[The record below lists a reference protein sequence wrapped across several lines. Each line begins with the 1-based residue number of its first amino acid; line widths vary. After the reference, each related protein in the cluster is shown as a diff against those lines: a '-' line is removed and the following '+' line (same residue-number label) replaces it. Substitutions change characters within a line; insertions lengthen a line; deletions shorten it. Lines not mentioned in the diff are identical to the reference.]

1 LTGNSLFAIILL
13 YNKGVDMSAKGT
25 TADTKEKDKFKDLLG
40 SMDPKLDREVR
51 EKLITARV
59 GLLLRASF
67 FGNLATRLKLV
78 NADEW
83 CTTAGTD
90 GRNFYYNSRF
100 VDKLKP
106 KEIEFLFGH
115 EVLHCVYD
123 HFGRQGDRDAQL
135 YNCAADY
142 CVNSDLIK
150 HRVGEKI
157 TTVPCLYDPKY
168 DGKSS
173 EEIYDILYENAEK
186 IDINKLIEQLLD
198 DHMDGDDE
206 DGPDGGDGKDGSGR
220 PKISKSDRDAIR
232 DEIKEAL
239 LAAAAA
245 SDGAGNLPAGIKRII
260 QDLTAPKMN
269 WRELLRMQL
278 ESTVKSDY
286 TWMRSSRRGWHM
298 DAVMPG
304 MKLDPMIDIAIS
316 IDASGSML
324 DRMLKDF
331 LGEVAGIME
340 QFPNYR
346 IHVLSFDTQVYNPQ
360 QFDSENLDDIT
371 GYEIQGG
378 GGTDFDCV
386 FNYFKENEI
395 EPKRHIMF
403 TDGYPCGSWG
413 DEQYCDTVFIMHGT
427 TTIVPPFGQ
436 YAYYEE
442 ESKH

>member
-1 LTGNSLFAIILL
+1 MTTSTQ
-13 YNKGVDMSAKGT
+13 NK
-25 TADTKEKDKFKDLLG
+25 KESDKFKNLLG
-40 SMDPKLDREVR
+40 PTDPKLDREIR

-78 NADEW
+78 NADGW
-83 CTTAGTD
+83 CPTAATD

-100 VDKLKP
+100 VDMLKP

-123 HFGRQGDRDAQL
+123 HFGRRGDRDPQL
-135 YNCAADY
+135 FNIANDY
-142 CVNSDLIK
+142 CVNGDLKK
-150 HRVGEKI
+150 HRVGEFI
-157 TTVPCLYDPKY
+157 TSVPCLYDAKY
-168 DGKSS
+168 EGMSS

-186 IDINKLIEQLLD
+186 IDISQLIDKLLD
-198 DHMDGDDE
+198 DHLDGDSQ
-206 DGPDGGDGKDGSGR
+206 DGSGDQEGEQGKKGGSGR
-220 PKISKSDRDAIR
+220 PKLSSEERQKIK
-232 DEIKEAL
+232 DEIKEAV

-245 SDGAGNLPAGIKRII
+245 SDGAGNLPLGVKRII
-260 QDLTAPKMN
+260 EDMTAPKMN

-278 ESTVKSDY
+278 ESTIKSDY
-286 TWMRSSRRGWHM
+286 TWMRNSRRGWHM

-316 IDASGSML
+316 IDASGSMS
-324 DRMLKDF
+324 DKMLKDF
-331 LGEVAGIME
+331 LAEVAGIME

-346 IHVLSFDTQVYNPQ
+346 IHVVSFDTEVYNPQ

-371 GYEIQGG
+371 GYEIMGG

-386 FNYFKENEI
+386 FQYFKDNEI
-395 EPKRHIMF
+395 EPKRHVMF
-403 TDGYPCGSWG
+403 TDGYPGGSWG

-427 TTIVPPFGQ
+427 TSIVPPFGQ

-442 ESKH
+442 EKNH

>member
-1 LTGNSLFAIILL
+1 
-13 YNKGVDMSAKGT
+13 MSTAGT
-25 TADTKEKDKFKDLLG
+25 TANKKDSAKFKDLCG
-40 SMDPKLDREVR
+40 PTDPKLDREIR

-83 CTTAGTD
+83 CTTAATD

-100 VDKLKP
+100 IDMLKP
-106 KEIEFLFGH
+106 KEVEFLFGH

-123 HFGRQGDRDAQL
+123 HFGRKGDRDHQL
-135 YNCAADY
+135 FNIANDY
-142 CVNSDLIK
+142 CVNADLKK
-150 HRVGEKI
+150 HRVGEFI
-157 TTVPCLYDPKY
+157 TTVPCLFDPKY
-168 DGKSS
+168 DGMSS
-173 EEIYDILYENAEK
+173 EEVYDILYENAEK
-186 IDINKLIEQLLD
+186 IDIGGLIDKMLD
-198 DHMDGDDE
+198 EHLDGEGDDSEGEGQDGDKS
-206 DGPDGGDGKDGSGR
+206 GSGKGR
-220 PKISKSDRDAIR
+220 PKLSAEERQQIK
-232 DEIKEAL
+232 DEIKEAV

-245 SDGAGNLPAGIKRII
+245 SDGAGNLPAGVKRII
-260 QDLTAPKMN
+260 EDMTAPKMN

-278 ESTVKSDY
+278 ESTIKSDY
-286 TWMRSSRRGWHM
+286 TWMRNSRKGWHM

-316 IDASGSML
+316 IDASGSMQ
-324 DRMLKDF
+324 DKMLKDF

-346 IHVLSFDTQVYNPQ
+346 IHVLSFDTKVYNPQ

-386 FNYFKENEI
+386 FQYFKENEI

-403 TDGYPCGSWG
+403 TDGYPNGSWG

-427 TTIVPPFGQ
+427 TSIVPPFGQ

>member
-1 LTGNSLFAIILL
+1 
-13 YNKGVDMSAKGT
+13 MSTAT
-25 TADTKEKDKFKDLLG
+25 TANKKESDKFKNLVG
-40 SMDPKLDREVR
+40 PTDPKLDREVR
-51 EKLITARV
+51 EQLITARV
-59 GLLLRASF
+59 GLLLRAPF
-67 FGNLATRLKLV
+67 FGNLSTRLKLV

-83 CTTAGTD
+83 CPTAATD

-100 VDKLKP
+100 VDMLKP
-106 KEIEFLFGH
+106 KEVEFLFGH

-123 HFGRQGDRDAQL
+123 HFGRRGDRDPQL
-135 YNCAADY
+135 FNIANDY
-142 CVNSDLIK
+142 CVNGDLKK
-150 HRVGEKI
+150 HRVGEFI
-157 TTVPCLYDPKY
+157 TSVPCLYDQKY
-168 DGKSS
+168 EGMSS

-186 IDINKLIEQLLD
+186 IDMGQLIDKLLD
-198 DHMDGDDE
+198 EHLDGEGNGEGSGKD
-206 DGPDGGDGKDGSGR
+206 GDGKENGKGR
-220 PKISKSDRDAIR
+220 PKLSAEERQKIK
-232 DEIKEAL
+232 DEIKEAV
-239 LAAAAA
+239 LAAASA
-245 SDGAGNLPAGIKRII
+245 SDGAGNLPSGVKRII
-260 QDLTAPKMN
+260 EDMTAPKMN

-278 ESTVKSDY
+278 ESTIKSDY

-316 IDASGSML
+316 IDASGSMGAH
-324 DRMLKDF
+324 MLKDF
-331 LGEVAGIME
+331 LAEVAGIME

-346 IHVLSFDTQVYNPQ
+346 IHVLTFDTQVYNPQ

-371 GYEIQGG
+371 GYEIMGG

-386 FNYFKENEI
+386 FEYFKANEI

-427 TTIVPPFGQ
+427 TSIVPPFGQ

>member
-1 LTGNSLFAIILL
+1 
-13 YNKGVDMSAKGT
+13 MSTAT
-25 TADTKEKDKFKDLLG
+25 TANKKESDKFKNLLG
-40 SMDPKLDREVR
+40 PTDPKLDRDIR

-83 CTTAGTD
+83 CPTAATD

-100 VDKLKP
+100 VDMLKP

-123 HFGRQGDRDAQL
+123 HFGRRGDRDPQL
-135 YNCAADY
+135 FNIANDY
-142 CVNSDLIK
+142 CVNGDLKK
-150 HRVGEKI
+150 HRVGEFI
-157 TTVPCLYDPKY
+157 TTVPCLYDSKY
-168 DGKSS
+168 EGMSS

-186 IDINKLIEQLLD
+186 IDISSLIDKLLD
-198 DHMDGDDE
+198 DHLDGD
-206 DGPDGGDGKDGSGR
+206 GQDGSGDEDDDQKKNGKGR
-220 PKISKSDRDAIR
+220 PRLSAEEKQKIK
-232 DEIKEAL
+232 DEIKEAV

-245 SDGAGNLPAGIKRII
+245 SDGAGNLPAGVKRII
-260 QDLTAPKMN
+260 EDMTAPKMN

-278 ESTVKSDY
+278 ESTIKSDY
-286 TWMRSSRRGWHM
+286 TWMRNSRRGWHM

-304 MKLDPMIDIAIS
+304 MKLDPMIDIAVS
-316 IDASGSML
+316 IDASGSMG
-324 DRMLKDF
+324 DQMLRDF

-371 GYEIQGG
+371 GYEIAGG

-386 FNYFKENEI
+386 FQYFKENEI

-403 TDGYPCGSWG
+403 TDGYPGGSWG

-427 TTIVPPFGQ
+427 TSIVPPFGQ
-436 YAYYEE
+436 YAYYKE
-442 ESKH
+442 ESRH

>member
-1 LTGNSLFAIILL
+1 MSTATSV
-13 YNKGVDMSAKGT
+13 NK
-25 TADTKEKDKFKDLLG
+25 KESDKFKNLCGPTDA
-40 SMDPKLDREVR
+40 KLDREIR

-83 CTTAGTD
+83 CPTAATD

-100 VDKLKP
+100 VDMLKP
-106 KEIEFLFGH
+106 KEVEFLFGH

-123 HFGRQGDRDAQL
+123 HFGRRGDRDPMLFNIA
-135 YNCAADY
+135 NDY
-142 CVNSDLIK
+142 CVNADLKK
-150 HRVGEKI
+150 HRVGEFI
-157 TTVPCLYDPKY
+157 TSVPCLYDAKY
-168 DGKSS
+168 QDMSS

-186 IDINKLIEQLLD
+186 IDISDLIDKMLD
-198 DHMDGDDE
+198 EHLDGEGNGEGGKD
-206 DGPDGGDGKDGSGR
+206 GDGKENGKGR
-220 PKISKSDRDAIR
+220 PKLTPEERQQIK
-232 DEIKEAL
+232 DEIKEAV

-245 SDGAGNLPAGIKRII
+245 SDGAGNLPAGVRRII
-260 QDLTAPKMN
+260 EDMTAPKMN

-278 ESTVKSDY
+278 ESTIKSDY
-286 TWMRSSRRGWHM
+286 TWMRNSRKGWHM
-298 DAVMPG
+298 DAIMPG
-304 MKLDPMIDIAIS
+304 MKLDPMIDIAVS
-316 IDASGSML
+316 IDASGSMG
-324 DRMLKDF
+324 DKMLKDF
-331 LGEVAGIME
+331 LAEVAGIME

-360 QFDSENLDDIT
+360 QFNSENLEDIT
-371 GYEIQGG
+371 GYEIMGG

-386 FNYFKENEI
+386 FEYFKANEI

-427 TTIVPPFGQ
+427 TSIVPPFGQ
-436 YAYYEE
+436 FAYYEE
-442 ESKH
+442 ESRH